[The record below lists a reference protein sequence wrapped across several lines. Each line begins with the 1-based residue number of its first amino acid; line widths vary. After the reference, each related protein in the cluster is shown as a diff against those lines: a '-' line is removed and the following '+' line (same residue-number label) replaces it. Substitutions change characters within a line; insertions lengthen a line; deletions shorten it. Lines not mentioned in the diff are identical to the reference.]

1 MSKSILCIFDCQV
14 KPGIDTAYLTHIG
27 KYLADKQPDIVVNI
41 GDFWDFPSLS
51 SYDVGKKA
59 FEGRRYKND
68 VLAGNEGMA
77 QLLAPMHELIAKQ
90 KRNKEKQYK
99 PEMHFFTG
107 NHCQRI
113 NRAINDDP
121 KLEGTIGREDL
132 YLDDWIVHPFLEV
145 GVLEGVAFSHYFTTG
160 VMGRPATTASALL
173 AKKHMSC
180 VAGHMQG
187 RQVATAYKADGSPI
201 TAIICGSSYPH
212 EEDYLGAQ
220 GNKHY
225 RGIAM
230 LYEVDNGSFD
240 ESFVSLNYL
249 KGRYE

>member
-1 MSKSILCIFDCQV
+1 
-14 KPGIDTAYLTHIG
+14 
-27 KYLADKQPDIVVNI
+27 
-41 GDFWDFPSLS
+41 
-51 SYDVGKKA
+51 
-59 FEGRRYKND
+59 
-68 VLAGNEGMA
+68 
-77 QLLAPMHELIAKQ
+77 
-90 KRNKEKQYK
+90 
-99 PEMHFFTG
+99 
-107 NHCQRI
+107 
-113 NRAINDDP
+113 
-121 KLEGTIGREDL
+121 
-132 YLDDWIVHPFLEV
+132 
-145 GVLEGVAFSHYFTTG
+145 
-160 VMGRPATTASALL
+160 MGRPATTASALL

-187 RQVATAYKADGSPI
+187 RQVATAYKADGSSI